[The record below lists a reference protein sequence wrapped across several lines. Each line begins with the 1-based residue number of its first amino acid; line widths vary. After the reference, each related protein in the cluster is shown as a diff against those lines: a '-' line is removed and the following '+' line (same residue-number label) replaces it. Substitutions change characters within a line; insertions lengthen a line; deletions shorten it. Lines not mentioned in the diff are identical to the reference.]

1 MAVCHDYKISHSH
14 FLGGPNRWTAL
25 DRAKALWWHIREQE
39 RCGGCGTRKAEWDD
53 KQGGHRHAY
62 SAVHARCP
70 GCEVKERAEAAITK
84 DMGKGVRVE
93 MHRRPTERG

>member
-39 RCGGCGTRKAEWDD
+39 RCGSCGTRKAEWDEAR
-53 KQGGHRHAY
+53 GGHRHAY
-62 SAVHARCP
+62 QAVHDLCP
-70 GCEVKERAEAAITK
+70 GCEAK
-84 DMGKGVRVE
+84 GKGEKTLPKDNNGQWRVA
-93 MHRRPTERG
+93 MKRREH